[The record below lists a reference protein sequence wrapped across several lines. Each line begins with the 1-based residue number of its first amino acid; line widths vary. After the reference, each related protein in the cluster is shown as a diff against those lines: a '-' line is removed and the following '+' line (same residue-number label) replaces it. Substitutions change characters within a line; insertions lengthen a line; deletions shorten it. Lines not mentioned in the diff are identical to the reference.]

1 MGFAQLLGNQRLK
14 DNLIASVGRG
24 RISHGYLITGPQG
37 AGKHTLARLL
47 AAAIMCNSPEKPC
60 LTCPDCRKILADTHP
75 DFITVDDEEKA
86 TVSVNLIRDAR
97 ADMYVRPNEADKKIY
112 MIPRAMDM
120 RTEAQNALLK
130 VLEEPPA
137 YGVFLLLAD
146 NPEKLLPTV
155 RSRCVELKMQSLP
168 PEILQQAL
176 KKEFPQAGETEL
188 QGAISRSG
196 GYLGQAKKLLQQGE
210 NLSDKTRDFVKS
222 YADKDAVLLMQTLVP
237 MEKLPRPQLMQE
249 LYGWKEILQQ
259 ALTYRS
265 GMQAQTQMAQEIGQ
279 SRSAKEILSA
289 IRQLD
294 KADEYLR
301 GNASCGAV
309 CGYLAWALR

>member
-1 MGFAQLLGNQRLK
+1 MGFEQLLGNRRLK
-14 DNLIASVGRG
+14 ENLEASVGSG

-47 AAAIMCNSPEKPC
+47 AAAIMCKHAEKPC
-60 LTCPDCRKILADTHP
+60 LTCLNCRKVMADTHP

-97 ADMYVRPNEADKKIY
+97 ADMYVRPNEAEKKIY

-120 RTEAQNALLK
+120 RPEAQNALLK
-130 VLEEPPA
+130 VLEEPPS
-137 YGVFLLLAD
+137 YGVFILLAD

-155 RSRCVELKMQSLP
+155 RSRTVELKMQSLP
-168 PEILQQAL
+168 PQILKDVL
-176 KKEFPQAGETEL
+176 KKEFPQAGQTEID
-188 QGAISRSG
+188 GAISRSG
-196 GYLGQAKKLLQQGE
+196 GYLGQAKKILQQGE
-210 NLSDKTRDFVKS
+210 SISDKTRDFVKS
-222 YADKDAVLLMQTLVP
+222 YVGKDTVLLMQTLVT
-237 MEKLPRPQLMQE
+237 MEKMQRQQLLEE
-249 LYGWKEILQQ
+249 LYGWKGILQQ

-265 GMQAQTQMAQEIGQ
+265 GMQAQTEMAKTIGQ

-294 KADEYLR
+294 KAEEYLR

-309 CGYLAWALR
+309 CGYLAWALQ

>member
-1 MGFAQLLGNQRLK
+1 MGFEQLLGNQRLK
-14 DNLIASVGRG
+14 ENLRASVGRG

-47 AAAIMCNSPEKPC
+47 AAAIMCKHPQKPC
-60 LTCPDCRKILADTHP
+60 LACPDCRKVMADTHP

-86 TVSVNLIRDAR
+86 TVSVNLIRQAR

-155 RSRCVELKMQSLP
+155 RSRTVELKMQSLP
-168 PEILQQAL
+168 SQILKDAL

-188 QGAISRSG
+188 DGAISRSG

-210 NLSDKTRDFVKS
+210 SVSDKTRDFVKS
-222 YADKDAVLLMQTLVP
+222 YAGKDTLLLIQTLVP
-237 MEKLPRPQLMQE
+237 MEKMQRQQLLEE

-265 GMQAQTQMAQEIGQ
+265 GMQAQTEMAKTIGQ
-279 SRSAKEILSA
+279 SRGAKEILSA

-294 KADEYLR
+294 KAEEYLR

>member
-1 MGFAQLLGNQRLK
+1 MGFEMLLGNQRLK
-14 DNLIASVGRG
+14 ENLQASVGRG

-37 AGKHTLARLL
+37 AGKRTLAKLL
-47 AAAIMCNSPEKPC
+47 AAAILCPQEQKPC
-60 LTCPDCRKILADTHP
+60 LACPACRKVMADTHP
-75 DFITVDDEEKA
+75 DFITVDDPEKA
-86 TVSVNLIRDAR
+86 TVSVDLIRQAR

-112 MIPRAMDM
+112 IIPRAMDM
-120 RTEAQNALLK
+120 RVEGQNALLK
-130 VLEEPPA
+130 VLEEPPS
-137 YGVFLLLAD
+137 YGVFILLAD

-168 PEILQQAL
+168 PEILQAAL
-176 KKEFPQAGETEL
+176 KKEFPQADQTAID
-188 QGAISRSG
+188 GAISRSG

-210 NLSDKTRDFVKS
+210 DLSAQTRDFVQS
-222 YADKDAVLLMQTLVP
+222 YAAKDTLLLTQTLVP
-237 MEKLPRPQLMQE
+237 MEKMARAQLLEE
-249 LYGWKEILQQ
+249 LHGWKEILQQ

-265 GMQAQTQMAQEIGQ
+265 GMQAQTEMAKSIGS

-294 KADEYLR
+294 KAEEYLR

-309 CGYLAWALR
+309 CGYLVWALR